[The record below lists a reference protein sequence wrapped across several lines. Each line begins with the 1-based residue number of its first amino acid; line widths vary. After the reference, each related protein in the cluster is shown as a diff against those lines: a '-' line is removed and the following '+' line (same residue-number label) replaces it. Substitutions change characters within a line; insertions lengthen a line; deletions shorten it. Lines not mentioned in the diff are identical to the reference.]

1 MNLQPPMTSLS
12 GLLNLYKPEGPTSHD
27 IVAWVRFGTRI
38 KKVGHAGTLDPMAS
52 GVLVLCLGSAT
63 RLSEYVME
71 SSKSYRA
78 RVRLGI
84 ETDSYDAEGTVIA
97 ENPAPVSQEAVEAAL
112 APFRG
117 TFGQLPPM
125 HSAIKQDGKRLY
137 KLARAGR
144 EVERTPRTVT
154 ISRLELT
161 GWEPPCAVIEIDCTP
176 GTYIRSLAHDLGA
189 ALGVGAHLA
198 ALERTASGQFKA
210 ADAVPWPDFYA
221 ALQAKT
227 WQQYLLP
234 PDLALAGAPAVHL
247 SADEAAFIR
256 LGGYVTA
263 QDTAYSDGQL
273 ARGYDPEGQL
283 CAVLE
288 RRGDQ
293 WKPHKVFEVE
303 S

>member
-1 MNLQPPMTSLS
+1 MTALS

-27 IVAWVRFGTRI
+27 IVSWVRFGTRI

-71 SSKSYRA
+71 SPKSYRA
-78 RVRLGI
+78 RVHLGI
-84 ETDSYDAEGTVIA
+84 ETNSYDAEGTVIA
-97 ENPAPVSQEAVEAAL
+97 ENPAPVSRDAFEAAL
-112 APFRG
+112 GPFRG
-117 TFGQLPPM
+117 TFPQLPPM

-154 ISRLELT
+154 ITRLDLMA
-161 GWEPPCAVIEIDCTP
+161 WEPPFAQIEIDCSP

-210 ADAVPWPDFYA
+210 ADAVPWPGFYA
-221 ALQAKT
+221 ALQSKT

-247 SADEAAFIR
+247 SAEEAAFVR
-256 LGGYVTA
+256 LGGYVA
-263 QDTAYSDGQL
+263 ALDDDAHEGQL
-273 ARGYDPEGQL
+273 ARGYDPGGQL
-283 CAVLE
+283 CAILE

-293 WKPHKVFEVE
+293 WKPHKVFEA
-303 S
+303 

>member
-1 MNLQPPMTSLS
+1 
-12 GLLNLYKPEGPTSHD
+12 
-27 IVAWVRFGTRI
+27 
-38 KKVGHAGTLDPMAS
+38 
-52 GVLVLCLGSAT
+52 
-63 RLSEYVME
+63 
-71 SSKSYRA
+71 
-78 RVRLGI
+78 
-84 ETDSYDAEGTVIA
+84 VIA
-97 ENPAPVSQEAVEAAL
+97 ENPTPVSREAVEAAL
-112 APFRG
+112 EPYRG

-125 HSAIKQDGKRLY
+125 HSAVKQDGKRLY

-144 EVERTPRTVT
+144 EVERTPRMVT
-154 ISRLELT
+154 ITRLDLT
-161 GWEPPCAVIEIDCTP
+161 AWEPPFAEIEIDCTP

-210 ADAVPWPDFYA
+210 ADGVSWPVFYA

-247 SADEAAFIR
+247 SAEEATFIR

-263 QDTAYSDGQL
+263 LDGGGHEGQL
-273 ARGYDPEGQL
+273 ARGYDPDGEL
-283 CAVLE
+283 CAILE

-293 WKPHKVFEVE
+293 WKPHKVFDAINGSED
-303 S
+303 